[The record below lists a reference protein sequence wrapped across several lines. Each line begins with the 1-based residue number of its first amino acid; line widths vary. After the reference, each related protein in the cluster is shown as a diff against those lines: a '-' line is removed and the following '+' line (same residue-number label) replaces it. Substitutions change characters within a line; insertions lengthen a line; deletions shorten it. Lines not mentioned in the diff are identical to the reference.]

1 MIRSARRLVKKGAS
15 IVIGRTEEFYS
26 LQRIWK
32 KDHKTDTFCR
42 IQNTELYDDR
52 DDIHRNLMGAYYR
65 LLTFTPKNLPD
76 RTYLKGMQR
85 ISLRDMIFRDVVANL
100 LVHREF
106 SNAFPAILTIYKGP
120 VVTGNRN
127 LGFVLS

>member
-1 MIRSARRLVKKGAS
+1 M
-15 IVIGRTEEFYS
+15 
-26 LQRIWK
+26 
-32 KDHKTDTFCR
+32 
-42 IQNTELYDDR
+42 YDDR
-52 DDIHRNLMGAYYR
+52 DDIRRNLMGAYYR
-65 LLTFTPKNLPD
+65 LLTFIPEDLPD

-106 SNAFPAILTIYKGP
+106 SNVFPAILTIYKGP
-120 VVTGNRN
+120 VVTENRN